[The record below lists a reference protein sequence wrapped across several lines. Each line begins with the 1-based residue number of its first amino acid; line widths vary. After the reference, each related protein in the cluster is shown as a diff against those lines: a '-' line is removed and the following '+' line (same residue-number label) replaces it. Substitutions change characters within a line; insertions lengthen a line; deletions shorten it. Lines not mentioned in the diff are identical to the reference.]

1 MTATAYSPA
10 LDRSAIAPRKQR
22 TWHSFFA
29 AVFSGAE
36 CRVEDEIAQ
45 YLQDY
50 RHDLPPAVGIEL
62 ERRMGA

>member
-1 MTATAYSPA
+1 M
-10 LDRSAIAPRKQR
+10 
-22 TWHSFFA
+22 WHRFFA
-29 AVFSGAE
+29 ALFTGPE

-62 ERRMGA
+62 ERRRPY